1 MMHDGPYLRS
11 IFSFFSRRLT
21 ALALQLA
28 ALALALAMATGGGSA
43 QAGELY
49 PDFDAGL
56 VNFCPAEGEVFNEF
70 AAEYLTYNIYE
81 FDKILRRD
89 PDYSFVTDGE
99 EGDRRAVFS
108 PARQESV
115 RGTIDSAMYF
125 ASLIFPRLE
134 PPGRIGGHSPAT
146 LSVRPSAPNGKVK
159 NERLKIGFANTL
171 IGGWVTME
179 TDPAMTGV
187 AIYHVLEAL
196 READRIAPKA
206 TEFPVTNTLQSME
219 LLVALERLDAA
230 YTDLR
235 GPMIGLIEWP
245 GFGPAL
251 EMQTW
256 AACSQPLEVTDD
268 KN

>member
-1 MMHDGPYLRS
+1 MIGLDFHMKARRS
-11 IFSFFSRRLT
+11 KPWPGLLC
-21 ALALQLA
+21 AAAALA
-28 ALALALAMATGGGSA
+28 ALVYGQPAN
-43 QAGELY
+43 AGELY

-56 VNFCPAEGEVFNEF
+56 VNFCPAGDEAFNEL

-81 FDKILRRD
+81 FDKVLRRD
-89 PDYSFVTDGE
+89 PDYSFVTEGQ

-134 PPGRIGGHSPAT
+134 PPGRIGGQSPAT

-171 IGGWVTME
+171 MGGWVTME
-179 TDPAMTGV
+179 TDPAMTG
-187 AIYHVLEAL
+187 ATIYEFLEAL
-196 READRIAPKA
+196 RETDRITPKA
-206 TEFPVTNTLQSME
+206 TEFPVTNTLESIE
-219 LLVALERLDAA
+219 LLVALERLEAA
-230 YTDLR
+230 YAELR
-235 GPMIGLIEWP
+235 VPMLALVEWP
-245 GFGPAL
+245 GFSPAL

>member
-1 MMHDGPYLRS
+1 MIGLDFHMKARRS
-11 IFSFFSRRLT
+11 KPWPGLIC
-21 ALALQLA
+21 AAAALA
-28 ALALALAMATGGGSA
+28 ALVYGQPAN
-43 QAGELY
+43 AGELY

-56 VNFCPAEGEVFNEF
+56 VNFCPAGDEAFNEF

-81 FDKILRRD
+81 FDKVLRRD
-89 PDYSFVTDGE
+89 PDYSFVTEGQ

-115 RGTIDSAMYF
+115 RGTIDSAIYF
-125 ASLIFPRLE
+125 VGVIFPRLE
-134 PPGRIGGHSPAT
+134 QRGRISGQSATT

-159 NERLKIGFANTL
+159 NERLKTGFANTL

-179 TDPAMTGV
+179 TDPALTGV
-187 AIYHVLEAL
+187 VVYDFLTAL
-196 READRIAPKA
+196 READRVVAVA
-206 TEFPVTNTLQSME
+206 SEFPVTDALESME

-230 YTDLR
+230 YAELR
-235 GPMIGLIEWP
+235 GPMIGLVEWS

-256 AACSQPLEVTDD
+256 AACSQPLEV
-268 KN
+268 KR